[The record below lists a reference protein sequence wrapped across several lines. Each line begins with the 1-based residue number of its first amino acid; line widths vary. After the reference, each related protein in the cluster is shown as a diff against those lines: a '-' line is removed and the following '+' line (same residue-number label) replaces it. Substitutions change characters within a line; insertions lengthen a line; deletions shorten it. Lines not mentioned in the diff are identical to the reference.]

1 MSTDLIREKYPAP
14 DLPPEHTAT
23 FIKLSVCS
31 YWAISGKAW
40 IDCNDAPEYYESSI
54 GKVQAKTYNE
64 AKAHIEALA
73 ALGEL

>member
-40 IDCNDAPEYYESSI
+40 ID
-54 GKVQAKTYNE
+54 
-64 AKAHIEALA
+64 
-73 ALGEL
+73 